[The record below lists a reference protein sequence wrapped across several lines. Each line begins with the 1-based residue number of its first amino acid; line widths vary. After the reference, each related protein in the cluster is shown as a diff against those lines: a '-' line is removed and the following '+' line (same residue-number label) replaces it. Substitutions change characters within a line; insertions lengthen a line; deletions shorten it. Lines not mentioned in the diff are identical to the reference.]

1 MALDRSMD
9 SRSVVTSG
17 KTECVSIDAGGWI
30 DVVVGDCQFSSSC
43 FNILNEAGSKLYS
56 HTVYLQTCS
65 WSESLPLV
73 CAHSCRHILVH
84 TRTTCILFL
93 CLSKAYLG
101 FRVQLR
107 LHLLGWAFPHPYCLK
122 YLSLSLL
129 FPKLQ
134 FRCIIWHLLFNP
146 QLVIIFPCM
155 HFLSPSRLETLC
167 GLD

>member
-1 MALDRSMD
+1 MLFLS
-9 SRSVVTSG
+9 SRENETQCVGRRFGFRQEHGQSIRG
-17 KTECVSIDAGGWI
+17 HKWKECVSTDAGGWI

-65 WSESLPLV
+65 WSESLPFV

-84 TRTTCILFL
+84 TWTTCIFFL
-93 CLSKAYLG
+93 CLSKPCLG

-122 YLSLSLL
+122 SSFTLSALPEITVQMHYLA
-129 FPKLQ
+129 P
-134 FRCIIWHLLFNP
+134 
-146 QLVIIFPCM
+146 VI
-155 HFLSPSRLETLC
+155 
-167 GLD
+167 